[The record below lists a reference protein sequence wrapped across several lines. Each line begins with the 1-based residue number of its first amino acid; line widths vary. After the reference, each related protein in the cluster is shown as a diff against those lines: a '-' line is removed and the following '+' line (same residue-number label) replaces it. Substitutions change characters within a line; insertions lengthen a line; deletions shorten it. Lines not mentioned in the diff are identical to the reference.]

1 VLDDGRLTDNK
12 GRTANFRNTIIIMTS
27 NMGANLIM
35 DNFSTMTD
43 DNAFDV
49 LFNTKDQLLEML
61 KRTIRPEFLNRI
73 DEVIMFRPLTRKEIR
88 QVVDFQFGIL
98 KQRLEDA
105 GIHLE
110 AEPAVLDF
118 LAEKGFDPA
127 YGARPLKRVIQ
138 QRVMNPLSKEILAG
152 TVKKDAMILMTLDDV
167 EIKFVNVRTEALV
180 EN

>member
-1 VLDDGRLTDNK
+1 
-12 GRTANFRNTIIIMTS
+12 
-27 NMGANLIM
+27 
-35 DNFSTMTD
+35 
-43 DNAFDV
+43 
-49 LFNTKDQLLEML
+49 
-61 KRTIRPEFLNRI
+61 
-73 DEVIMFRPLTRKEIR
+73 MFRPLTRKEIR

-110 AEPAVLDF
+110 AETEVLDF

-167 EIKFVNVRTEALV
+167 EIKFVNVKTEALV
-180 EN
+180 EG